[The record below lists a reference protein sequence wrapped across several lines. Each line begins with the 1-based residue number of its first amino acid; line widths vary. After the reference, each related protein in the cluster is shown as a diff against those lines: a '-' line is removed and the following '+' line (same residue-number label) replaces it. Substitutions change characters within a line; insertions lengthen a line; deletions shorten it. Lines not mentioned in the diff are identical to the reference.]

1 MDIDAL
7 EDESY
12 ANQLHLLRAIKF
24 IRILIEEE
32 NIGVKEALDLTAIH
46 YGLTFSEITSFEYN
60 LKEKYGYEPTTH

>member
-12 ANQLHLLRAIKF
+12 ENQLHLLRAIKF

-32 NIGVKEALDLTAIH
+32 NIGVKEALNLTSTQ
-46 YGLTFSEITSFEYN
+46 YVSTFS
-60 LKEKYGYEPTTH
+60 

>member
-12 ANQLHLLRAIKF
+12 ENQLHLLRAIKF

-32 NIGVKEALDLTAIH
+32 KFDVKEALNLTTIH

-60 LKEKYGYEPTTH
+60 LKEKYGYEPTAH

>member
-12 ANQLHLLRAIKF
+12 ENQLHLLRAIKF

-32 NIGVKEALDLTAIH
+32 KIGVKEALDLTALH
-46 YGLTFSEITSFEYN
+46 YSLTFSEITSFEYN
-60 LKEKYGYEPTTH
+60 LKEKYGYEPTAH

>member
-12 ANQLHLLRAIKF
+12 ENQLHLLRAIKF

-32 NIGVKEALDLTAIH
+32 KFDVKEALDLTTIH
-46 YGLTFSEITSFEYN
+46 YGLTFSEITSFE
-60 LKEKYGYEPTTH
+60 

>member
-12 ANQLHLLRAIKF
+12 ENQLHLLRAIKF

-32 NIGVKEALDLTAIH
+32 KFDVKEARDLTTIH

-60 LKEKYGYEPTTH
+60 LKEKYGYEPTAH

>member
-12 ANQLHLLRAIKF
+12 ENQLHLLRAIKF

-32 NIGVKEALDLTAIH
+32 NIGVKEALDLTALH
-46 YGLTFSEITSFEYN
+46 YSLTFSEITSFEYN
-60 LKEKYGYEPTTH
+60 LKEKYGYEPTAH

>member
-12 ANQLHLLRAIKF
+12 ENQLHLLRAIKF

-32 NIGVKEALDLTAIH
+32 KFDVKEALDLTTIH

-60 LKEKYGYEPTTH
+60 LKEKYGYAPTAH

>member
-12 ANQLHLLRAIKF
+12 ENQLHLLRAIKF

-32 NIGVKEALDLTAIH
+32 NIGVKDPLDLTAIH

-60 LKEKYGYEPTTH
+60 LKEKYGYEPTAH

>member
-46 YGLTFSEITSFEYN
+46 YGLAVSEITSFEYN
-60 LKEKYGYEPTTH
+60 LKEKYGFEPTAH